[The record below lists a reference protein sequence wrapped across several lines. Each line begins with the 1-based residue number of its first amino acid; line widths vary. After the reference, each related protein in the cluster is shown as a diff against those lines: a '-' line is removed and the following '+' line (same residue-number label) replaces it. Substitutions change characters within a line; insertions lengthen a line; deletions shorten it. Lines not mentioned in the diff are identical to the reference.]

1 MFIIIDCY
9 LVLHHKYEINVMLC
23 YVMTTQTPSVTNCVV
38 AIVHIKPVDSNISPK
53 NGCHGNDP

>member
-23 YVMTTQTPSVTNCVV
+23 YVYGVIMDW
-38 AIVHIKPVDSNISPK
+38 IGLGH
-53 NGCHGNDP
+53 

>member
-23 YVMTTQTPSVTNCVV
+23 YVMLCYCAYRLPPSEC
-38 AIVHIKPVDSNISPK
+38 
-53 NGCHGNDP
+53 